1 MLRNLGTIE
10 NGMRVY
16 NLAEVIVTARRERA
30 VKTESPFYSV
40 GTSKVLTEED
50 VKKGHFIST
59 YDLLRRLPGITVTN
73 NEVRYRFAPVMVLL
87 DNVPEENFDFDLL
100 DVDDIK
106 DVFYSLATSVGPL
119 YGSAAGNGAIVVTTK
134 NGFVQKNKM
143 NSNIQTIAS
152 VGYQQTVEFYSPAYD
167 TKAKKESTTPDLRST
182 IYWNPSVQVDES
194 GTAHVSFYTAD
205 SAADYGI
212 VIEGVCASGNLIY
225 SGEKIV
231 SRHNASY

>member
-1 MLRNLGTIE
+1 MVNTELRIL
-10 NGMRVY
+10 RVFGPTA
-16 NLAEVIVTARRERA
+16 AEVSAVLRQARADGCPGLRLLERDGEFA
-30 VKTESPFYSV
+30 VCVQVS
-40 GTSKVLTEED
+40 
-50 VKKGHFIST
+50 
-59 YDLLRRLPGITVTN
+59 
-73 NEVRYRFAPVMVLL
+73 APNRAMA
-87 DNVPEENFDFDLL
+87 EQYCE
-100 DVDDIK
+100 K
-106 DVFYSLATSVGPL
+106 WGVGPL